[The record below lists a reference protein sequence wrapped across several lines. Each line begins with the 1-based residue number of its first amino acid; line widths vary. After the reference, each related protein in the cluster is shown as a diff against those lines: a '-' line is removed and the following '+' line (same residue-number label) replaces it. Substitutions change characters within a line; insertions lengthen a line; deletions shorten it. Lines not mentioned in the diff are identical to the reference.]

1 MTLDQLIEAHREE
14 ILRIAARHGA
24 YNVRIFGSTA
34 RGNAG
39 PESDVDVLVDLESGR
54 TLFDLGGLLMEL
66 QEVLGCSVDVVTES
80 GLNPRIRQRVLDQ
93 AVSL

>member
-14 ILRIAARHGA
+14 ILRIAAPHGA

-39 PESDVDVLVDLESGR
+39 PESPGLISMVVAMSEVRKGGR
-54 TLFDLGGLLMEL
+54 
-66 QEVLGCSVDVVTES
+66 
-80 GLNPRIRQRVLDQ
+80 I
-93 AVSL
+93 A